1 MSSLNPLGPKKG
13 SQGFTFI
20 EAIVAMA
27 IVGMAALPI
36 LLLISQSLDQL
47 TRAADANERA
57 SAMQSA
63 IAIIDPINP
72 MNTPSG
78 EISMGTISF
87 TWTSEALV
95 APNDGP
101 QIGAGL
107 AGYIVGFYS
116 VKIDM
121 TKMENP
127 WFSFD
132 MRKVGYKKLQSG
144 SPFGG
149 SGL

>member
-1 MSSLNPLGPKKG
+1 MSSLSLPRAKKG

-47 TRAADANERA
+47 TRSADANERA

-78 EISMGTISF
+78 ETSMGTISF
-87 TWTSEALV
+87 TWTSELLV
-95 APNDGP
+95 APNDGE
-101 QIGAGL
+101 QVGAGL
-107 AGYIVGFYS
+107 PGYRVGFYK
-116 VKIDM
+116 VTIDV
-121 TKMENP
+121 TKMGSP
-127 WFSFD
+127 WFNFD
-132 MRKVGYKKLQSG
+132 MRKVGYEKIQYGL
-144 SPFGG
+144 PFER

>member
-1 MSSLNPLGPKKG
+1 MSSLNLTKTKKA

-47 TRAADANERA
+47 TRSADANERA

-78 EISMGTISF
+78 ETSMGTISF
-87 TWTSEALV
+87 TWTSELLV
-95 APNDGP
+95 APNDGE
-101 QIGAGL
+101 QFGAGL
-107 AGYIVGFYS
+107 AGYIVGFYK
-116 VKIDM
+116 VKIDVA
-121 TKMENP
+121 KMENL

-132 MRKVGYKKLQSG
+132 MRKVGYKKIEYGL
-144 SPFGG
+144 PFER